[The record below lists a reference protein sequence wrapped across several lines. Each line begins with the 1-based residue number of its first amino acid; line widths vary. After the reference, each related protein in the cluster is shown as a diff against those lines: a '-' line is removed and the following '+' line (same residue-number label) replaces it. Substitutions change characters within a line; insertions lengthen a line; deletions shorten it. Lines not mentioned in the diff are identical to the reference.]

1 MYGHCEYC
9 GEDIVEGDE
18 YLECDNV
25 LYHYDT
31 CAENVAVDLLLR
43 FNVATKGVAEEKDEW

>member
-43 FNVATKGVAEEKDEW
+43 FNVATKGVAEEQDEW